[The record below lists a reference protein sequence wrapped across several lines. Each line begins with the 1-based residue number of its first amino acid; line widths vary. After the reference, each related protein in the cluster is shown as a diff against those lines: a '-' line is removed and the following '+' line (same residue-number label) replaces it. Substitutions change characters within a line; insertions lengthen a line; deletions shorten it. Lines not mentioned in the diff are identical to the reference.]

1 MLVGFVVMAALL
13 VPTSLRAESDD
24 RASSSPDRSPPS
36 HDPYAPSTNDLSN
49 SYMPEGEP
57 LEEERETPDY
67 DARSE
72 SPPSVGDIALWVPR
86 IALFPVHLVLEYGL
100 RWPVGQTTS
109 LLERRGLVEP
119 GLTRLYDPSGP
130 QLGVAP
136 ILKIKSERASIF
148 GASLFYRGAFE
159 GTVDLGLDVAGFPG
173 RNFLVRSHLRRRF
186 PPEQLALSLHV
197 ATQYRD
203 DHGFW
208 GLGPDVR
215 PEVAHRYSRY
225 DTSAHLRFEAGPRDR
240 GTGGHLDI
248 GFSDHVLRCSP
259 HLSTDL
265 CGRDGTDGT
274 SDDRYDLGTPDLAP
288 FLEDYTLARLRT
300 RLYWDTRS
308 DPNRGDGLRLEL
320 MGGWSHSIGPNSPR
334 LNFLSYGAEAGGFW
348 NIFGLRDHT
357 LGLRLRTELV
367 HPLGRGL
374 VPIPELP
381 VLGGDETMRGFSDD
395 QFRGLST
402 VMATLDSGR
411 FSTGSSSSRSATP
424 SDATSAG
431 SNPVDFGALPGSAS
445 SRLAFSP
452 TTPRSISTSP
462 SERRPWGA
470 TTSASRRSRSTAV
483 PTGGFETW
491 RDPVHRSK
499 HVGSATPGSGV
510 C

>member
-159 GTVDLGLDVAGFPG
+159 DTVDLGLDVAGFPG

-265 CGRDGTDGT
+265 CGRDGIDGT
-274 SDDRYDLGTPDLAP
+274 SDDRYDLETPDLAP
-288 FLEDYTLARLRT
+288 FMEDYTLARLRT

-402 VMATLDSGR
+402 VMATLDYRYPVWSFLNGVVFLEVGNAFGR
-411 FSTGSSSSRSATP
+411 HFRGFEPGRLRGTAGIGVQSFGLLTDYTSFNFNVAIGTTPLGS
-424 SDATSAG
+424 D
-431 SNPVDFGALPGSAS
+431 DFGVETIEVNGG
-445 SRLAFSP
+445 
-452 TTPRSISTSP
+452 TN
-462 SERRPWGA
+462 WG
-470 TTSASRRSRSTAV
+470 
-483 PTGGFETW
+483 F
-491 RDPVHRSK
+491 
-499 HVGSATPGSGV
+499 
-510 C
+510 